1 MEDKTRFA
9 FLLAVL
15 SMINRTFRC
24 LLAYVNTR
32 LVNVKNLFWRSSG
45 NADSQMNMLSQ
56 AEKDFFLEYGKMV
69 RNYQNSLPIELDLL
83 TDMEPPTDLFIEI
96 RVLDDCGEILTSNGD
111 VLKLERNATL
121 LVRRCDVEFLLRQ
134 NKVIQTN

>member
-1 MEDKTRFA
+1 
-9 FLLAVL
+9 
-15 SMINRTFRC
+15 
-24 LLAYVNTR
+24 
-32 LVNVKNLFWRSSG
+32 
-45 NADSQMNMLSQ
+45 MNMLSQ
-56 AEKDFFLEYGKMV
+56 SEKEFFLDYGKMV
-69 RNYQNSLPIELDLL
+69 RKYQESLPIELDLM

-96 RVLDDCGEILTSNGD
+96 RVLDDCGEILTNNGD